1 MWSFESFENLYKI
14 LKYLG
19 KSGTHKYSL
28 ACCKYWHARSEAKKR
43 NGARIIIKDEDDE
56 AGGDNFL
63 MNEINVN
70 EHYVN
75 REDIKKPK
83 LKNKKR

>member
-1 MWSFESFENLYKI
+1 MVITKPYSE
-14 LKYLG
+14 G
-19 KSGTHKYSL
+19 K
-28 ACCKYWHARSEAKKR
+28 RR
-43 NGARIIIKDEDDE
+43 NGARIIIKDDDDE
-56 AGGDNFL
+56 AAGDNFL